1 VKVALYARVSTST
14 QTTENQR
21 LLLEEYAKRQGWDYE
36 YIEEQESTRKTRPK
50 KYELMQRLRN
60 KEFAAIC
67 VLKID
72 RWARSLTELTNE
84 VTELYQKGVK
94 FISIRDN
101 IDLTTATG
109 RLQFNIMASFAEFER
124 EIIRER
130 TLDGLARAKA
140 ENKNLGRPLGKK
152 DSQPRKKGGY
162 YLRYMKHGTNRTHPG

>member
-1 VKVALYARVSTST
+1 MKVALYARVSTSA

-21 LLLEEYAKRQGWDYE
+21 LLLEEYAKRQGWEYE

-50 KYELMQRLRN
+50 KYELLQRLRN
-60 KEFAAIC
+60 KEFEAVC

-140 ENKNLGRPLGKK
+140 ENKSLGRPQGKK

-162 YLRYMKHGTNRTHPG
+162 YLRYMKNGTTK